1 MRVRTLR
8 NPVSALIALVVV
20 LALAGTAGVAAQDT
34 SSPPP
39 DLSGVIAQGTCDAPG
54 QVIHQVG
61 DFIRIDESSVVGST
75 DIAFTLRAQRD
86 IDGTLDALFAQTQY
100 VFLVIDNTD
109 SGGDPVACGA
119 LGGVNVNG
127 QITIALMAPDS
138 TDADRDRIVG
148 VAIFGATT
156 PTGPTTQPASQPG
169 QLPVQ
174 AYLSE
179 DALTPP
185 ETPVPTA
192 PETTVPPTPTP
203 TVAPSSPVPTMM
215 PTMAPT
221 WTATMAPTIAPTI
234 PLPTIEPTA
243 EPEPT
248 NPPPTATE
256 DPDPEDEEDLT

>member
-221 WTATMAPTIAPTI
+221 WTATAT
-234 PLPTIEPTA
+234 ETA
-243 EPEPT
+243 T
-248 NPPPTATE
+248 ATATE
-256 DPDPEDEEDLT
+256 TETATATATETATATSTATEDPEDEEDPT